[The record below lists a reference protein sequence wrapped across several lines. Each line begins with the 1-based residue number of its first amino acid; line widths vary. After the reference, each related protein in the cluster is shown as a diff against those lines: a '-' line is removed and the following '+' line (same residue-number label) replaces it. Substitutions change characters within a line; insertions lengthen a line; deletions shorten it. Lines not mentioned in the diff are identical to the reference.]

1 MDWYAYVETS
11 YDPAPD
17 GWKSGVYTILTQC
30 LNDAQLAAWG
40 RGAISWSEERCRR
53 TVEAAGGSWDEIH
66 WRAADPRCTQDA
78 PPGGTARH
86 TPSYTTLNEIAGAAE
101 GDDSV
106 GLSVVV
112 S

>member
-17 GWKSGVYTILTQC
+17 GWKPGAYTILTQC
-30 LNDAQLAAWG
+30 LNDAQLASWS
-40 RGAISWSEERCRR
+40 RGAISWSEGNCRR
-53 TVEAAGGSWDEIH
+53 AVEATGGSWDEIN
-66 WRAADPRCTQDA
+66 WQAVYPRCTQDA
-78 PPGGTARH
+78 LLGDTARYM
-86 TPSYTTLNEIAGAAE
+86 PSYTTLNEIVGAAE

-106 GLSVVV
+106 GLAVVV